1 MKDIINVMIDKYGR
15 GDIMY
20 LVIVYGE
27 ELLCLVCF
35 IINFD
40 LDEVFM
46 DYISKMRKGCGV
58 LLIKVF

>member
-20 LVIVYGE
+20 LVIVYGD

-40 LDEVFM
+40 LDEVLM